1 MMFYNRII
9 IWFQNIYDFIF
20 QKEALSSDSDFDS
33 DTDIID
39 SRHGLLKK
47 QGRQNAVDLNI
58 YLPPTN

>member
-20 QKEALSSDSDFDS
+20 QKEALTSDSDFDS

-39 SRHGLLKK
+39 SKYGLLKK

>member
-1 MMFYNRII
+1 MFYNRII

-20 QKEALSSDSDFDS
+20 QKEALTSDSDFDS

-39 SRHGLLKK
+39 SKYGLLKK

>member
-20 QKEALSSDSDFDS
+20 QKEALTSDSDFDS

-39 SRHGLLKK
+39 SRYGLLKK

>member
-1 MMFYNRII
+1 MFYNRII

-20 QKEALSSDSDFDS
+20 QKEALTSDSDS
-33 DTDIID
+33 DTYIID
-39 SRHGLLKK
+39 SRYGLLKK

>member
-1 MMFYNRII
+1 MTFYNSII

-20 QKEALSSDSDFDS
+20 QKEALTSDSDFDS

-39 SRHGLLKK
+39 SRYGLLKK
-47 QGRQNAVDLNI
+47 QGRQNAVNLNM

>member
-20 QKEALSSDSDFDS
+20 QKEALTSDSDFDS

-39 SRHGLLKK
+39 SRYGLLKK
-47 QGRQNAVDLNI
+47 QGRQNAVNLNM

>member
-1 MMFYNRII
+1 MFYNRII

-39 SRHGLLKK
+39 SRYGLLKK
-47 QGRQNAVDLNI
+47 QGRQNAVNLNM

>member
-1 MMFYNRII
+1 MTFYNSII

-39 SRHGLLKK
+39 SRQALLKT